1 MSNRRFSLAG
11 RSSLGGVS
19 RLPRRPARRLAR
31 RLAGSS
37 ALVLAL
43 ATCTSKPPDMVT
55 PSSDPM
61 PQEGPC
67 AAAGFSP
74 KTRFTTGSRDGHPDP
89 LGAKA
94 AGQARAGRSTTPD
107 WIVQGPEARQKVR
120 LGDVVLVN
128 DQIAAYIEAPGES
141 DGYMPYGGDLLALEM
156 VDAKGRPTGTSQYG
170 ETLLT
175 LGLQAVAAESVTI
188 LNDGSDG
195 QAAVVRV
202 SGALRNIP
210 FLDNF
215 MVLAPEQYGFP
226 AALDYSLSPGSSR
239 IQVRLSLINPT
250 TDSKD
255 LSTVQF
261 MGLFHSSRSQ
271 LFSPQ
276 LGYASPAGELP
287 WVGLDNGPA
296 SFALRFRNGVLNY
309 IIDTSGFALFR
320 GDGLALAGCESK
332 TLDYVELT
340 VGPSLDAVA
349 ESLRQ
354 ATGQPAWRT
363 IRGTVKLPD
372 GTPIADAQV
381 HATTAAGAYLT
392 RVTTNASGEYVLH
405 APSAEVELTP
415 TQAGFVTP
423 AAQKVAA
430 AQDSAQLTLGTFGTL
445 VVHAQ
450 DAATM
455 TPLPVRVQVIPA
467 AAVATPPASFGVRSE
482 VNGRLLS
489 EFALQGEAQ
498 LRVPVGSHRVV
509 VSRGYEWELVDQT
522 VTIAAG
528 KTTEVRAALTHS
540 VDSSGVMCAD
550 FHIHSFYSADSSDP
564 VETKV
569 KSAIAD
575 GLEIP
580 ISSEHE
586 WIIDFQPIV
595 QRLGMTAFAFGMP
608 SEEFTTFAWG
618 HFGIIPMQPRPEQ
631 VNNGA
636 VPWIGKKPTE
646 VFHNIAELPERPVLI
661 INHPRSS
668 TFQGYFEAAGFD
680 RSTATGDPDLW
691 SDEFGAIEVFN
702 DGDLEENRSKSVAD
716 WFAILNHG
724 RKVWA
729 VGSSDSHRY
738 RSSPVGYPRTCL
750 RFGHDDPTLLSAE
763 KVRDA
768 LRSGDAVVSGGLY
781 MTVTGPGG
789 VRPGGTIP
797 AASGTQSFQIVVQSP
812 KWLTAKRLEII
823 VDGETVA
830 TKELQESVTPQG
842 RRYEL
847 TVPVDPPAGHP
858 GPHWVIFNATSTTDL
873 APLHPGRRPFAVSNP
888 IFF

>member
-1 MSNRRFSLAG
+1 MSNPRFSLAG

-19 RLPRRPARRLAR
+19 RPSR
-31 RLAGSS
+31 RLAGPS
-37 ALVLAL
+37 ALVLLL
-43 ATCTSKPPDMVT
+43 ATCSNKPPDQEVPPPDPT
-55 PSSDPM
+55 P
-61 PQEGPC
+61 QAGPC
-67 AAAGFSP
+67 AAAGVSAMS
-74 KTRFTTGSRDGHPDP
+74 RFPAGSRDGHPDP

-94 AGQARAGRSTTPD
+94 AGQARAARITSSD
-107 WIVQGPEARQKVR
+107 WIVQGPDARQKVR
-120 LGDVVLVN
+120 LGDVVLIN
-128 DQIAAYIEAPGES
+128 DKIAAYIEAPGDS
-141 DGYMPYGGDLLALEM
+141 DGYMPYGGDLLALEP
-156 VDAKGRPTGTSQYG
+156 VDQKGRPTGTSQYG

-175 LGLQAVAAESVTI
+175 LGLQAVAAEAVTI
-188 LNDGSDG
+188 LNDGADG
-195 QAAVVRV
+195 QPAVVRV

-215 MVLAPEQYGFP
+215 MVLAPEHYDFP
-226 AALDYSLSPGSSR
+226 AALDYSLAPGANR
-239 IQVRLSLINPT
+239 VQVRLSLINPT
-250 TDSKD
+250 AELKD

-261 MGLFHSSRSQ
+261 MGLFHTSRSQ
-271 LFSPQ
+271 LFTPQ

-287 WVGLDNGPA
+287 WVGFDNGPA
-296 SFALRFRNGVLNY
+296 SFALRFQKGVLNY
-309 IIDTSGFALFR
+309 IIDPSGFTLFR
-320 GDGLALAGCESK
+320 GDGLALAACATK
-332 TLDYVELT
+332 AFDYVELT
-340 VGPSLDAVA
+340 VGPSMDAVA

-354 ATGQPAWRT
+354 TLGQPAWRT
-363 IRGTVKLPD
+363 IHGTVKLPD
-372 GTPIADAQV
+372 GTPVVGAQV

-392 RVTTNASGEYVLH
+392 RVSTNDSGEYVLH
-405 APSAEVELTP
+405 APEAEVQLTP
-415 TQAGFVTP
+415 TQSGFATP
-423 AAQKVAA
+423 ATQKVAA
-430 AQDSAQLTLGTFGTL
+430 AQDNVQLTLGAFGTL
-445 VVHAQ
+445 IVHAQ
-450 DAATM
+450 DAAT
-455 TPLPVRVQVIPA
+455 TAPLPVRVQVIPTA
-467 AAVATPPASFGVRSE
+467 GTVDPPASFGVRSE
-482 VNGRLLS
+482 VNGRLLN

-498 LRVPVGSHRVV
+498 LRVPVGTHRVV
-509 VSRGYEWELVDQT
+509 VSRGYEWELVDKS
-522 VTIAAG
+522 VTIEAG
-528 KTTEVRAALTHS
+528 KTTEVRAALAHS

-550 FHIHSFYSADSSDP
+550 FHIHSFFSADSSDP

-586 WIIDFQPIV
+586 WIIDFQPVI

-618 HFGIIPMQPRPEQ
+618 HFGIIPIQPRPEQ

-636 VPWIGKKPTE
+636 VPWIGKKPAE
-646 VFHNIAELPERPVLI
+646 VFHNIAGLPERPVLI

-680 RSTATGDPDLW
+680 RTTATGDPDLW

-702 DGDLEENRSKSVAD
+702 DGDLEENRTKSVAD

-750 RFGHDDPTLLSAE
+750 RFGHDDPTLLSAD

-768 LRSGDAVVSGGLY
+768 VRSGDAVVSGGLY

-789 VRPGGTIP
+789 VHPGGTIP
-797 AASGTQSFQIVVQSP
+797 MASGPQSFQIVVQTP
-812 KWLTAKRLEII
+812 KWLAAKRVEVI

-847 TVPVDPPAGHP
+847 TVAVDPPAGHP
-858 GPHWVIFNATSTTDL
+858 GSHWVIFNATSTTDL
-873 APLHPGRRPFAVSNP
+873 APLHPGRHPFAVSNP